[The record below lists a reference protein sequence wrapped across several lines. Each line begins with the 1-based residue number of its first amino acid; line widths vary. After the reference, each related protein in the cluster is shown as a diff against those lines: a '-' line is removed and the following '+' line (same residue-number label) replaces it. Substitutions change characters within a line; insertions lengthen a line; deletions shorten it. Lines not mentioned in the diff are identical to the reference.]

1 MRLRSVG
8 TDAGS
13 RLTGIIAVSAAAI
26 LVACGSQPS
35 DDEATAVA
43 ALGGG
48 PTPSIEGASMFRG
61 GPSRDGV
68 YHVDGPPKTA
78 SQAWTFE
85 AVGDAYSSPAVAKG
99 VVYFG
104 GSDEDF
110 GTGAHGEVGVKDVHL
125 YAVDAQTGQEKWR
138 FATGGSIFSSP
149 AVVDDVVYFGSADH
163 GFYAVD
169 AVSGSETWRFEA
181 EGSIAS
187 SPAVVD
193 DAVYFTD
200 RDGYLY
206 ALNTAT
212 GQELWR
218 FRVSERAFTAEGSDS
233 WDAGTWS
240 SPAVVDGTVYTGSSD
255 GHVYAVDAATGQE
268 RWKIKTRGDV
278 WTSPAVANGTVYFGS
293 YDTHLYAVD
302 AATGAERWRY
312 KTPYRIRSSPA
323 VIGRVVVFGSKDG
336 NLFAVDAERGEERWR
351 YRPDFDWATIWTS
364 SPIIVRSK
372 NLAYV
377 GVNYWSGS
385 SGGGQVLAVDLDS
398 GQEVWQT
405 RLPGGGFDSTLTITE
420 DAMFVTGADGTVYAL
435 R

>member
-1 MRLRSVG
+1 MMASP
-8 TDAGS
+8 S
-13 RLTGIIAVSAAAI
+13 RARRRITVATVAAVFVAVLLA
-26 LVACGSQPS
+26 ACGGEPS
-35 DDEATAVA
+35 GDEATAVA
-43 ALGGG
+43 ALAGG
-48 PTPSIEGASMFRG
+48 PTPSIEGAAMFRG

-68 YHVDGPPKTA
+68 YHVDGPPETPA
-78 SQAWTFE
+78 QAWTFE
-85 AVGDAYSSPAVAKG
+85 VVGDGYSSPAVANG

-104 GSDEDF
+104 GIDEDF
-110 GTGAHGEVGVKDVHL
+110 GTGEHGEVGVKDVNL
-125 YAVDAQTGQEKWR
+125 YAVDAQTGQERWR
-138 FATGGSIFSSP
+138 FATEGSIFSSP
-149 AVVDDVVYFGSADH
+149 AVVDDVVYFGSDDA

-169 AVSGSETWRFEA
+169 AASGSQLWRFGA

-187 SPAVVD
+187 SPVVAD

-206 ALNTAT
+206 ALDAAT
-212 GQELWR
+212 GRELWR
-218 FRVSERAFTAEGSDS
+218 FRVSEREFTAEGWDS

-255 GHVYAVDAATGQE
+255 GHLYAVDAATGVE
-268 RWKIKTRGDV
+268 RWRFKTKGDV
-278 WTSPAVANGTVYFGS
+278 WVAPAVANGIVYFGS

-302 AATGAERWRY
+302 AATGAEVWRY

-336 NLFAVDAERGEERWR
+336 NLHAVDAERGDERWR
-351 YRPDFDWATIWTS
+351 YRPDFQWATIWTS
-364 SPIIVRSK
+364 SPVIVRKK

-385 SGGGQVLAVDLDS
+385 SGGGLVLAVDMDS
-398 GQEVWQT
+398 GEEAWQT
-405 RLPGGGFDSTLTITE
+405 KLPGPGFDSTLTITE
-420 DAMFVTGADGTVYAL
+420 DAIFVTGAEGTVYAL